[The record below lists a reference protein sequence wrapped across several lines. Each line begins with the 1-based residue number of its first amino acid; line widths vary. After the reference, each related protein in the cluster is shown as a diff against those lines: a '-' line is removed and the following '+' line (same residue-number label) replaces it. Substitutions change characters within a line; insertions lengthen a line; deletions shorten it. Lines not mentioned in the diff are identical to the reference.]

1 MKSRSKGVAA
11 CAALA
16 ALAALTLGCP
26 LACAQNGAG
35 SPGLAGSS
43 LGNNDQPTHIEAE
56 QGLEW
61 QQSNHLYIARGHAS
75 ASRGQSS
82 VHADTLYAYYRQTPG
97 RKAPG
102 EESALRGDQPT
113 AGSDKPA
120 AGANALM
127 SDSSTEIYRFE
138 AVGNVRF
145 ANPTQT
151 AYGDHAVYDVDQAVM
166 VMTGK
171 NLRIET
177 EKETVTA
184 RDSLEWYDQ
193 KQIAVARGNAIAV
206 KEGKSIRGD
215 TLVAEVERPDN
226 QPARIHRVDAYG
238 NVVIVTADQI
248 AQGDQGDYN
257 LDTGIATLMG
267 RVSVTKGDNE
277 LRGQYAVVDTNN
289 NVSRVLAVPPDTA
302 SASGRP
308 RVEGLLV
315 PNRKPGAAPGQPGQ
329 AGQ

>member
-1 MKSRSKGVAA
+1 MKSRSKRATA

-16 ALAALTLGCP
+16 ALAALALGCP
-26 LACAQNGAG
+26 LARAQNGAG
-35 SPGLAGSS
+35 APGLAGSV
-43 LGNNDQPTHIEAE
+43 LGSNNQPIHIEAD
-56 QGLEW
+56 QGIEW
-61 QQSNHLYIARGHAS
+61 QQSNRLYIARGHAS
-75 ASRGQSS
+75 ATRGQSS

-97 RKAPG
+97 QKTPG
-102 EESALRGDQPT
+102 AESALRGD
-113 AGSDKPA
+113 KPA
-120 AGANALM
+120 AGGGKPVAGANVLM
-127 SDSSTEIYRFE
+127 SDSSTEIYRLE

-145 ANPTQT
+145 VNTTQT
-151 AYGDHAVYDVDQAVM
+151 AYGGHAVYDVDQAVM
-166 VMTGK
+166 VLTGK

-177 EKETVTA
+177 ANETVTA

-193 KQIAVARGNAIAV
+193 KQIAVARGDAIAV
-206 KEGKSIRGD
+206 KENRSIRGD
-215 TLVAEVERPDN
+215 VLVAEVERPDN
-226 QPARIHRVDAYG
+226 QPARLHRVDAYDH
-238 NVVIVTADQI
+238 VVIVSADQVAI
-248 AQGDQGDYN
+248 GDRGDYN

-308 RVEGLLV
+308 RVEGLLM

>member
-1 MKSRSKGVAA
+1 MKSRPKREAA

-16 ALAALTLGCP
+16 ALALAALALGCP
-26 LACAQNGAG
+26 FARAQTGVG
-35 SPGLAGSS
+35 GPGLAGSA
-43 LGNNDQPTHIEAE
+43 LGSSDQPIHIEAE
-56 QGLEW
+56 RGIEW
-61 QQSNHLYIARGHAS
+61 QQSNSLYIARGHAS

-82 VHADTLYAYYRQTPG
+82 VHADTLYAYYRQTAGPRNPG
-97 RKAPG
+97 AEAAP
-102 EESALRGDQPT
+102 RG
-113 AGSDKPA
+113 DKPA

-127 SDSSTEIYRFE
+127 SDSSTEIYRLE

-151 AYGDHAVYDVDQAVM
+151 AYGGHAVYDVDQAVM
-166 VMTGK
+166 VLTGK

-206 KEGKSIRGD
+206 KEGRSIRGD
-215 TLVAEVERPDN
+215 TLVAEVERPEN

-238 NVVIVTADQI
+238 NVIVASADQI
-248 AQGDQGDYN
+248 ARGDQGVYN
-257 LDTGIATLMG
+257 LDTGIATLTG
-267 RVSVTKGDNE
+267 RVSVIKGDNE

-289 NVSRVLAVPPDTA
+289 NVSRVLAAPPDMA
-302 SASGRP
+302 SASADKP
-308 RVEGLLV
+308 RVEGLLI
-315 PNRKPGAAPGQPGQ
+315 PNRKPGAAPDQPGQ

>member
-16 ALAALTLGCP
+16 ALAALALGGP
-26 LACAQNGAG
+26 SARAQNGAG
-35 SPGLAGSS
+35 APGLAGSA
-43 LGNNDQPTHIEAE
+43 LGSNNQPIHIVAE
-56 QGLEW
+56 QGIEW
-61 QQSNHLYIARGHAS
+61 QQSNRLYIARGHAS
-75 ASRGQSS
+75 ATRGESS
-82 VHADTLYAYYRQTPG
+82 VHADTLYAYYRQATGRKTPG
-97 RKAPG
+97 G
-102 EESALRGDQPT
+102 ESALRRDKPT
-113 AGSDKPA
+113 AGADT
-120 AGANALM
+120 LM
-127 SDSSTEIYRFE
+127 SDSSTEIYRLE

-145 ANPTQT
+145 VNDTQT
-151 AYGDHAVYDVDQAVM
+151 AYGGHAVYDVDQAVM
-166 VMTGK
+166 VLTGK

-177 EKETVTA
+177 PDETVTA

-193 KQIAVARGNAIAV
+193 KQIAVARGDAVAV
-206 KEGKSIRGD
+206 KGDKSIRGD
-215 TLVAEVERPDN
+215 MLVAEIERTEN

-238 NVVIVTADQI
+238 NVVIVAADQI
-248 AQGDQGDYN
+248 AQGDKGDYN

-289 NVSRVLAVPPDTA
+289 NVSRILAVAPDAA
-302 SASGRP
+302 SASGGP

-315 PNRKPGAAPGQPGQ
+315 PNRRPGTALGRPEQ

>member
-1 MKSRSKGVAA
+1 MKSRLKRAAA

-16 ALAALTLGCP
+16 ALGTLALGCP
-26 LACAQNGAG
+26 LARAQNGAG
-35 SPGLAGSS
+35 APGLAGSA
-43 LGNNDQPTHIEAE
+43 LGSGNQPIHIEAE
-56 QGLEW
+56 HGIEW

-82 VHADTLYAYYRQTPG
+82 VHADTLYAYYRQTAGRGTPG
-97 RKAPG
+97 A
-102 EESALRGDQPT
+102 ESALRGEKP

-120 AGANALM
+120 AGANVLM
-127 SDSSTEIYRFE
+127 SDSSTEIYRLE

-145 ANPTQT
+145 VNATQT
-151 AYGDHAVYDVDQAVM
+151 AYGGHAVYDVDQAVM
-166 VMTGK
+166 VLTGK

-177 EKETVTA
+177 PNETVTA

-193 KQIAVARGNAIAV
+193 KQIAVARGDAIAV
-206 KEGKSIRGD
+206 KEGRSIRGD
-215 TLVAEVERPDN
+215 TLVAEVELPDN
-226 QPARIHRVDAYG
+226 QPARLHRVDAYG
-238 NVVIVTADQI
+238 NVIVVSADQI
-248 AQGDQGDYN
+248 AQGDQGVYN

-289 NVSRVLAVPPDTA
+289 NVSRILAAPPDTA

-315 PNRKPGAAPGQPGQ
+315 PNRKPGSAPDRPGQ

>member
-1 MKSRSKGVAA
+1 MKFRSKRAAA

-16 ALAALTLGCP
+16 ALGTLALGCP
-26 LACAQNGAG
+26 LARAQNGAG
-35 SPGLAGSS
+35 TPGLAGSA
-43 LGNNDQPTHIEAE
+43 LGSSNQPIHIEAE
-56 QGLEW
+56 QGIEW
-61 QQSNHLYIARGHAS
+61 QQSNRLYIARGHAS

-82 VHADTLYAYYRQTPG
+82 VHADTLYAYYRQAAGRKTPG
-97 RKAPG
+97 A
-102 EESALRGDQPT
+102 ESALRGDKPE
-113 AGSDKPA
+113 AGGDKPA
-120 AGANALM
+120 AGANVLM
-127 SDSSTEIYRFE
+127 SDSSTEIYRLE

-145 ANPTQT
+145 VNATQT
-151 AYGDHAVYDVDQAVM
+151 AYGGHAVYDVDQAVM
-166 VMTGK
+166 VLTGK

-177 EKETVTA
+177 ENETVTA

-193 KQIAVARGNAIAV
+193 KQIAVARGDAIAV
-206 KEGKSIRGD
+206 KEDRSIRGD
-215 TLVAEVERPDN
+215 VLVAEVERPEN

-238 NVVIVTADQI
+238 NVIVTSAEQI

-257 LDTGIATLMG
+257 LDTGIATLIG

-289 NVSRVLAVPPDTA
+289 NVSRILAVPPDTA
-302 SASGRP
+302 SASGGP

-315 PNRKPGAAPGQPGQ
+315 PNRKAGLAPGRPGQ